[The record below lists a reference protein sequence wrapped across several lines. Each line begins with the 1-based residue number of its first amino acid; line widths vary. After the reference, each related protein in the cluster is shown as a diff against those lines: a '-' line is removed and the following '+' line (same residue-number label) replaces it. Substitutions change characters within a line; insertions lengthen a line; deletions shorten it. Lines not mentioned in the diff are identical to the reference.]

1 MNNNSKVKI
10 KVSNNAYDFLDNLL
24 KFHTEYDCVSLE
36 ENPSTKCC
44 KSPKVQIGLSNSSEF
59 HISDKIEN
67 ITFSYNSDLC
77 NNISEITLV
86 LKDSTLHAKVN
97 TINKG
102 FDSLGCSGCS
112 KGKKGCGG
120 CSGCN

>member
-10 KVSNNAYDFLDNLL
+10 KVSNNAYDFLDKLL
-24 KFHTEYDCVSLE
+24 EFHNEYDCVSLE
-36 ENPSTKCC
+36 ENSSTKCC
-44 KSPKVQIGLSNSSEF
+44 KSPKVEIGLSNSSKYNMA
-59 HISDKIEN
+59 DKIEN

-97 TINKG
+97 TMNKE
-102 FDSLGCSGCS
+102 FNSHGCSGCS
-112 KGKKGCGG
+112 KDKKGCGG
-120 CSGCN
+120 CSGCK